1 METKNEESPLKIRS
15 VRAALAAGLSLYT
28 GNFRR
33 IFRATW
39 PIALIGGL
47 VSALVFHYSIS
58 LIPRQ
63 IAAQLQPMQASA
75 ADSLMTILTHS
86 LLSLLEFV
94 VTVLLLSYAFYMLNR
109 HREEGAIPYPARWF
123 TKPDGRS
130 VLRTLAV
137 AILWLVVGFIAI
149 IIPSVIVGIGI
160 GMKSMVTIGLSAV
173 VALLVMA
180 LLLPL
185 AYPTMRYV
193 TTRDTKLFNILGS
206 GYRQG
211 LRYWGYIFAV
221 LFVVTIIATIAL
233 IITMLPAIILLT
245 ANMKA
250 EAGSIVGD
258 PLGMPS
264 YMNWLSLIVFTLS
277 GFIQTYILLGTLT
290 PLYYMAGSIEQQ
302 EIQRNETA
310 KDTLH

>member
-1 METKNEESPLKIRS
+1 METKNEETPLKIRS
-15 VRAALAAGLSLYT
+15 VRAAIAAGLSLYT

-39 PIALIGGL
+39 LIALIGGL
-47 VSALVFHYSIS
+47 VSALVYHYSIS

-63 IAAQLQPMQASA
+63 IAAQFQATPANA
-75 ADSLMTILTHS
+75 ADGLTAILTHS
-86 LLSLLEFV
+86 VLSLLEFA

-130 VLRTLAV
+130 LMRTLAV
-137 AILWLVVGFIAI
+137 ALTWMVVGSIAV

-160 GMKSMVTIGLSAV
+160 GMKSIVTIGLGAV
-173 VALLVMA
+173 VALLTMA

-185 AYPTMRYV
+185 AYPSMRYV

-221 LFVVTIIATIAL
+221 LFVVSLIAAIAL
-233 IITMLPAIILLT
+233 VVTMLPTIILLT

-258 PLGMPS
+258 PLGMPT

-277 GFIQTYILLGTLT
+277 GFIQAYILLATLM

-310 KDTLH
+310 KDTIH